1 MHIHNSSPM
10 SSCGH
15 CLIQMKDIVPPV
27 EDRSDTVLENNNLA
41 TRGGQKSKEV
51 IITKV
56 RIVVTSRREGGGVV

>member
-1 MHIHNSSPM
+1 
-10 SSCGH
+10 
-15 CLIQMKDIVPPV
+15 MKDIVPPV